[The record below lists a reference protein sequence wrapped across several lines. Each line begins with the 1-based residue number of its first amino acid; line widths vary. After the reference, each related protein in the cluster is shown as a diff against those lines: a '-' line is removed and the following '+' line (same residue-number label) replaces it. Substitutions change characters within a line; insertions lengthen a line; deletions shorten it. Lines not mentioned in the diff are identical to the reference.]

1 MKFNKETKVGILVLI
16 SGVILYIG
24 FNFLKGNNVFSSSN
38 KFNILYDNVEGLTV
52 SNSVIINGFTV
63 GRVEEIKILHDKSD
77 SLLVKI
83 DINKDVILLKGTT
96 AKLASPDLLGGKIIE
111 LIQGDQLELVE
122 SGDYLIGVKEKGL
135 ATVLEEKATPVLN
148 TLDTAITNLSGYF
161 DDDVSSSIRN
171 IINNL
176 DQMSKYGAL
185 SMKQVNYILA
195 SNAKGINETNK
206 NIENLTLKIDTL
218 LSSSNTLVNDKVGAL
233 VDSLRN
239 LEIHK
244 IITSTSK
251 TADQLEHMIS
261 KVDSGGGTLGKMI
274 YDPVLYNN
282 LNTAVEDLDFLLVDF
297 QANPQ
302 RYINVSVFGGKVKEK
317 SIIKKTKP
325 SLFEDELRI
334 EFNDNYVPSDIDIVF
349 YSMDHKI
356 KTQPIKQHVD
366 KDVLI
371 LTLDSTIP
379 SGEYI
384 VKLVWNKG
392 KNEELV
398 KVNKK

>member
-1 MKFNKETKVGILVLI
+1 LKFNKETKVGILVLI
-16 SGVILYIG
+16 SGIILYIG
-24 FNFLKGNNVFSSSN
+24 FNFLKGNNIFSSSN
-38 KFNILYDNVEGLTV
+38 KFNILYDNIEGLTV

-63 GRVEEIKILHDKSD
+63 GRVEDIKILHDKND

-83 DINKDVILLKGTT
+83 DINKDVALLKGTS

-111 LIQGDQLELVE
+111 LIQGNQTELME
-122 SGDYLIGVKEKGL
+122 SGDYLLGVKEKGL
-135 ATVLEEKATPVLN
+135 ATILEEKATPVLN

-161 DDDVSSSIRN
+161 DDDVSSNIKSI
-171 IINNL
+171 ISNL
-176 DQMSKYGAL
+176 EKMTKYGAL
-185 SMKQVNYILA
+185 SMKQANYILE

-206 NIENLTLKIDTL
+206 NIERLTLKIDTL
-218 LSSSNTLVNDKVGAL
+218 LSNSNVLVKDKVGAL
-233 VDSLRN
+233 VDSLKE
-239 LEIHK
+239 LELHK

-274 YDPVLYNN
+274 YDPLLYNN

-317 SIIKKTKP
+317 SIIKKIKP
-325 SLFEDELRI
+325 SSFTDELRI
-334 EFNDNYVPSDIDIVF
+334 EFNNNYVPSDMEVVI
-349 YSMDHKI
+349 YNMDHKI
-356 KTQPIKQHVD
+356 RSTPTKQTID

-371 LTLDSTIP
+371 LILDSSLP

-384 VKLVWNKG
+384 AKLVWNKG

-398 KVNKK
+398 KVDKK

>member
-16 SGVILYIG
+16 SGIILYIG
-24 FNFLKGNNVFSSSN
+24 FNFLKGNNIFSSSN
-38 KFNILYDNVEGLTV
+38 KFNILYDNIEGLTV

-63 GRVEEIKILHDKSD
+63 GRVEDIKILHDKND

-83 DINKDVILLKGTT
+83 DINKDVALLKGTS

-111 LIQGDQLELVE
+111 LIQGNQTELME
-122 SGDYLIGVKEKGL
+122 SGDYLLGVKEKGL
-135 ATVLEEKATPVLN
+135 ATILEEKATPVLN

-161 DDDVSSSIRN
+161 DDDVSSNIKSI
-171 IINNL
+171 ISNL
-176 DQMSKYGAL
+176 EKMTKYGAL
-185 SMKQVNYILA
+185 SMKQANYILE

-206 NIENLTLKIDTL
+206 NIERLTLKIDTL
-218 LSSSNTLVNDKVGAL
+218 LSNSNVLVKDKVGAL
-233 VDSLRN
+233 VDSLKE
-239 LEIHK
+239 LELHK

-274 YDPVLYNN
+274 YDPLLYNN

-317 SIIKKTKP
+317 SIIKKIKP
-325 SLFEDELRI
+325 SSFTDELRI
-334 EFNDNYVPSDIDIVF
+334 EFNNNYVPSDMEVVI
-349 YSMDHKI
+349 YNMDHKI
-356 KTQPIKQHVD
+356 RSTPTKQTID

-371 LTLDSTIP
+371 LILDSSLP

-384 VKLVWNKG
+384 AKLVWNKG

-398 KVNKK
+398 KVDKK

>member
-1 MKFNKETKVGILVLI
+1 LKFNKETKVGILVLI